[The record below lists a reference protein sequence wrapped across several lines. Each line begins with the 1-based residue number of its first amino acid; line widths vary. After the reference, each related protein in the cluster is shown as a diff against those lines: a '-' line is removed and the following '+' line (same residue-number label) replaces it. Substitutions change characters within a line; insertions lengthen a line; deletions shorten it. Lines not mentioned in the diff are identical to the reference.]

1 MDTKKSK
8 LDHLKGRLKNA
19 YELPVS
25 EQEHWH
31 KQISEIEAEVSKLE
45 RDLGVYQEN
54 EAIKLLFEVN
64 RRIADKW
71 AGGEGSLDRFLNKN
85 PGFKQ
90 QEDKAGKMVDDA
102 FKTGGVTTLKRAL
115 RFYEST
121 LTQIVGLINSE
132 TVQNAEQEGFKLL
145 QPDSKEAKKADKVFK
160 VKSA

>member
-8 LDHLKGRLKNA
+8 LEHLKRRLKNA
-19 YELPVS
+19 YALPVS

-31 KQISEIEAEVSKLE
+31 KQISEIEGEVSKLE
-45 RDLGVYQEN
+45 RDLGIYKEN
-54 EAIKLLFEVN
+54 EAIELLFGIN

-85 PGFKQ
+85 PGFKR

-121 LTQIVGLINSE
+121 LNQIVGLINSE

-145 QPDSKEAKKADKVFK
+145 QPDSEESKKADEVFK